1 MSNLV
6 IPGGEFSRDGRRDT
20 GVIMVKSSIKI
31 SGLLVSM
38 LLLASSQAQSAGLG
52 RLSVLSSLGQPLN
65 AEIELLSV
73 QQEEIGLVEASL
85 AGADAFRQAGIERSS
100 TLADLRLSVDRR
112 ANGQP
117 VVKIT
122 SSSPVSDPFVD
133 MLIELNWN
141 TGRIVREYTV
151 LLNPAREPVN
161 EAPARLVLPSS
172 TSTPAARTEPA
183 AQPQAAPEK
192 TTEKVARPQA
202 QPQPQPQPQPSKPA
216 TSSGDQA
223 RTYGPVKSGE
233 TLRSIAAKVAPRD
246 VSTEMMVASL
256 YEANKQAFAKDNMN
270 LLKRGQVLKVPDPQE
285 MMRMHTPQQATELVL
300 KHSQA
305 WHDMRNRVAD
315 RAVSKVAQADSGA
328 AGKGKVEPAKP
339 EQKPAAAAPRDVLK
353 LSKGEVAQAD
363 AKSAQRVNA
372 LEEEVAAKS
381 RALQEAQDRVGQL
394 EQTVED
400 LKRLMALKEAE
411 AAKAAAAEAAA
422 PAPALA
428 PEPTPEPA
436 APVAEVA
443 KPAEPELPA
452 VAAVEP
458 PPEEPGFL
466 SSLLSKPMYIA
477 GALGALLLAGLGW
490 VLLSGRR
497 RRNELS
503 GFEQSVMTGGDHFKT
518 AIFKTDSAAKTESGQ
533 TETPSGASTDFSR
546 LGLGNIDTHEVDP
559 IAEAEVYMAYG
570 RDAQAEEILKEALGK
585 DPSRHEI
592 VMKLLEIYANRQDP
606 ASFETQ
612 ASELYSQLGDP
623 ANPVWKKAAEMGRK
637 LDSANP
643 LYRDYSDLPT
653 MPAPPVAAPDPVIEP
668 EQEIASQP
676 EFTVEP
682 ATANGPDKV
691 DSLDVAFGQ
700 LTAEPEQLVAETTLP
715 GANAFTA
722 SEIEIESMDT
732 NVEYPNFGQMDDFVP
747 ALDEATTPAPIE
759 LTSLT
764 EELKEIGADVPDV
777 DDLTP
782 DIGDLTLDDL
792 DVATLDEQNLP
803 PEPAALPDLDFSGID
818 LDLAD
823 TTAPAANSAEVELAA
838 AAFPEGGS
846 DLFEEV
852 NTKLDLARAYLEMG
866 DKEGAREILDEVIK
880 EGDAD
885 QKQDAQNLIASL

>member
-1 MSNLV
+1 
-6 IPGGEFSRDGRRDT
+6 
-20 GVIMVKSSIKI
+20 MVKRSFKI

-100 TLADLRLSVDRR
+100 ALSDLRFSIDRR

-151 LLNPAREPVN
+151 LLNPARDPVN
-161 EAPARLVLPSS
+161 DAPARVVLPSS
-172 TSTPAARTEPA
+172 TSPLVARPEPVVK
-183 AQPQAAPEK
+183 PQYAAPDK
-192 TTEKVARPQA
+192 PAMRPQA
-202 QPQPQPQPQPSKPA
+202 QPPKPVA
-216 TSSGDQA
+216 NGDQA

-233 TLRSIAAKVAPRD
+233 TLRSIAAKVAPSD

-256 YEANKQAFAKDNMN
+256 YEANKQAFAKENMN
-270 LLKRGQVLKVPDPQE
+270 LLKRGQVLTVPDAQAV
-285 MMRMHTPQQATELVL
+285 MNMHSPQQAKELIQ

-315 RAVSKVAQADSGA
+315 RAVAKVAQADSGA
-328 AGKGKVEPAKP
+328 AGKGRVEPAKP

-353 LSKGEVAQAD
+353 LSKGELGQAGD
-363 AKSAQRVNA
+363 VKSAQRVSA

-400 LKRLMALKEAE
+400 LKRLMALKEGE
-411 AAKAAAAEAAA
+411 AAKVAAEAAA
-422 PAPALA
+422 AAPAPI
-428 PEPTPEPA
+428 PEPA
-436 APVAEVA
+436 APVTEVT
-443 KPAEPELPA
+443 PAEPELPA

-466 SSLLSKPMYIA
+466 SSLLSKPLYIG
-477 GALGALLLAGLGW
+477 GAAAALLLSA
-490 VLLSGRR
+490 LSWLFLSSRR
-497 RRNELS
+497 RRSELS

-518 AIFKTDSAAKTESGQ
+518 AIFKTESAVKTETSQ
-533 TETPSGASTDFSR
+533 ADSQSGASTDFSR

-585 DPSRHEI
+585 DPGRHEI
-592 VMKLLEIYANRQDP
+592 VMKLLEIFANRKDT

-612 ASELYSQLGDP
+612 ASELYAQLGDP
-623 ANPVWKKAAEMGRK
+623 ASPVWQQAADMGRK
-637 LDSANP
+637 LDPANP
-643 LYRDYSDLPT
+643 LYRVYGDLPT
-653 MPAPPVAAPDPVIEP
+653 MPVPPVVVPEQVVEAASEPVKVDEP
-668 EQEIASQP
+668 E
-676 EFTVEP
+676 
-682 ATANGPDKV
+682 KV
-691 DSLDVAFGQ
+691 DSLDVAFDQ
-700 LTAEPEQLVAETTLP
+700 LTEVADQPIADAGKTE
-715 GANAFTA
+715 ANPFAQSDLEVEAVDTA
-722 SEIEIESMDT
+722 
-732 NVEYPNFGQMDDFVP
+732 VEYPNFGQMDEFVP
-747 ALDEATTPAPIE
+747 AANETVAASGVSELASLPEEPVGIDLAAPITEVAVTSE
-759 LTSLT
+759 LS
-764 EELKEIGADVPDV
+764 
-777 DDLTP
+777 DLS
-782 DIGDLTLDDL
+782 LDDL
-792 DVATLDEQNLP
+792 DVARLDEQRL
-803 PEPAALPDLDFSGID
+803 PEPSALPDLDFSGID
-818 LDLAD
+818 LDLTD
-823 TTAPAANSAEVELAA
+823 TTPPAASSAEVELAA

-846 DLFEEV
+846 DLYEEV

-866 DKEGAREILDEVIK
+866 DKEGAREILDEVVK

-885 QKQDAQNLIASL
+885 QRQDAQNLIASL

>member
-1 MSNLV
+1 MSNIV
-6 IPGGEFSRDGRRDT
+6 ILGGEFSRDGCCDT
-20 GVIMVKSSIKI
+20 EVIMVKSSIKI

-73 QQEEIGLVEASL
+73 QQEEISQIEASL

-151 LLNPAREPVN
+151 LLNPTREPVN
-161 EAPARLVLPSS
+161 DVPARLVLPSS
-172 TSTPAARTEPA
+172 TSTPAVRQEPA
-183 AQPQAAPEK
+183 VQPQAAAPENAPEK
-192 TTEKVARPQA
+192 VLAR
-202 QPQPQPQPQPSKPA
+202 PQPQPQPPNSA
-216 TSSGDQA
+216 ANGDQT

-233 TLRSIAAKVAPRD
+233 TLHSIAAKLAPRD
-246 VSTEMMVASL
+246 VSTDLMVASL

-270 LLKRGQVLKVPDPQE
+270 LLKRGQVLTVPDAQAV
-285 MMRMHTPQQATELVL
+285 MRMHSPQQANELIL

-305 WHDMRNRVAD
+305 WHDLRNRVAD
-315 RAVSKVAQADSGA
+315 RAVTKVAQADSGA

-339 EQKPAAAAPRDVLK
+339 EQKPAAAAPRDTLK
-353 LSKGEVAQAD
+353 LSKGELGQVGD

-372 LEEEVAAKS
+372 LEEEAAAKS

-394 EQTVED
+394 EQTVDD
-400 LKRLMALKEAE
+400 LKRLIALKEEE
-411 AAKAAAAEAAA
+411 AAKAAATAAA
-422 PAPALA
+422 PAP
-428 PEPTPEPA
+428 TP
-436 APVAEVA
+436 APVAVEPPV
-443 KPAEPELPA
+443 EPELPA

-458 PPEEPGFL
+458 PPAEPGFL
-466 SSLLSKPMYIA
+466 SSLLAKPMYIG
-477 GALGALLLAGLGW
+477 GAVAALLLSALAW

-497 RRNELS
+497 RRAELS

-518 AIFKTDSAAKTESGQ
+518 AIFKTESAAKTEAGETQSQSGVS
-533 TETPSGASTDFSR
+533 TEFSR

-585 DPSRHEI
+585 DPSRQEI
-592 VMKLLEIYANRQDP
+592 VLKLLEIYANRQNP

-612 ASELYSQLGDP
+612 ASELYAQLGDP
-623 ANPVWKKAAEMGRK
+623 ANPAWQKAAEMGRK
-637 LDSANP
+637 LDPANP

-653 MPAPPVAAPDPVIEP
+653 MPAPPVIVPDQIVEPVEAVAN
-668 EQEIASQP
+668 ELEIVGQP
-676 EFTVEP
+676 ESVDELET
-682 ATANGPDKV
+682 V

-700 LTAEPEQLVAETTLP
+700 LTAESEQTAVEAVPFDEAEV
-715 GANAFTA
+715 
-722 SEIEIESMDT
+722 EIEAIDT
-732 NVEYPNFGQMDDFVP
+732 AVEYPNFGQMDDFVP
-747 ALDEATTPAPIE
+747 ARDETVSAPGSVN
-759 LTSLT
+759 LTSLAD
-764 EELKEIGADVPDV
+764 ELSEVGASIPDV
-777 DDLTP
+777 DDIAP
-782 DIGDLTLDDL
+782 DLDDLTLDDL
-792 DVATLDEQNLP
+792 DVAQLEEQNLP
-803 PEPAALPDLDFSGID
+803 PEPAVLPDLDFSGID
-818 LDLAD
+818 LDLTD
-823 TTAPAANSAEVELAA
+823 TAASATSSAEAELAA

-866 DKEGAREILDEVIK
+866 DKEGAREILDEVVK
-880 EGDAD
+880 EGDAG
-885 QKQDAQNLIASL
+885 QRQDAQNLIASL